1 MALPVWGPSPR
12 IRGKFSLEHSIKD
25 QSGTIPANTGKIR
38 CRCLI
43 QQHRGD
49 HPREY
54 GENDTVGAL
63 CDAWVGPSPRIRGKS
78 TLAITTSVA
87 GRTIPANTGKIELE
101 ENPHADLGD
110 HPREYGENHSPC
122 RRCAPCAG
130 PSPRIRGKSI
140 KGVKNAVDRG
150 TIPANTGK
158 IPCTLYSPAS
168 SRDHPREYGE
178 NLKRFASKR
187 AAGGPSPRIRGKFLD
202 EMFENERRGTIP
214 ANTGK
219 MRRGRGLRNPARD
232 HPREYGENPQIQ
244 QELKATAGPSP
255 RIRGKLIMWPIT
267 PSRMG
272 TIPANTGK
280 M

>member
-1 MALPVWGPSPR
+1 MR
-12 IRGKFSLEHSIKD
+12 
-25 QSGTIPANTGKIR
+25 GTIPANTGKIFFHKVKTVQ
-38 CRCLI
+38 C
-43 QQHRGD
+43 GD

-54 GENDTVGAL
+54 GENSSLYLLG
-63 CDAWVGPSPRIRGKS
+63 
-78 TLAITTSVA
+78 TS
-87 GRTIPANTGKIELE
+87 
-101 ENPHADLGD
+101 NP
-110 HPREYGENHSPC
+110 
-122 RRCAPCAG
+122 G